1 MIEIEQ
7 MILRIPNITP
17 EEGRQVSQQI
27 TQRIADLLPT
37 QKHSSNIEHLE
48 LQIRLSE
55 NFSTSQLVEKISSTI
70 VNRING
76 SHTLKSKS
84 EFQGNYNERPGAN
97 ESDFLTQN
105 KGSK

>member
-1 MIEIEQ
+1 MIEIEK

-37 QKHSSNIEHLE
+37 QNQGNNFKHLD

-76 SHTLKSKS
+76 NHTVKSKS
-84 EFQGNYNERPGAN
+84 EFQSNYNERQGAN
-97 ESDFLTQN
+97 APNFLTQN
-105 KGSK
+105 NRSK